1 MRIGVTSRI
10 VEAQGYREA
19 RDALAHDWAVF
30 LAAALPGVAWMQ
42 LPNLGGEHIVPYCEQ
57 WEIDSLILSGGEDI
71 GVSAL
76 RDQTELR
83 LLDWAEV
90 RGVPVLGICRGM
102 QLIAH
107 RAGTGL
113 IPVAAHVA
121 TTHAVTG
128 ARTGVVNSFHR
139 LAPAACPEGYRVMAW
154 AEDGSI
160 EAIAHRSL
168 RWEGWMWHPERC
180 LQPAPLDVTGI
191 RRVFA

>member
-57 WEIDSLILSGGEDI
+57 WEIDRLILSGGEDI

-83 LLDWAEV
+83 LLDWAEA

>member
-30 LAAALPGVAWMQ
+30 LAAALPGEAWKQ

-57 WEIDSLILSGGEDI
+57 WEIDRLILSGGEDI

-83 LLDWAEV
+83 LLDWAEA

>member
-10 VEAQGYREA
+10 VEAPGYREP
-19 RDALAHDWAVF
+19 RDALAHDWAAF
-30 LAAALPGVAWMQ
+30 FAAALPGVAWMQ

-57 WEIDSLILSGGEDI
+57 WEIDRLILSGGEDI

-83 LLDWAEV
+83 LLDWAEA
-90 RGVPVLGICRGM
+90 RGLPVLGICRGM
-102 QLIAH
+102 QLLAR
-107 RAGTGL
+107 RAGADL
-113 IPVAAHVA
+113 ITVAAHVA
-121 TTHAVTG
+121 TTHSVSGEWA
-128 ARTGVVNSFHR
+128 GVVNSYHR
-139 LAPAACPEGYRVMAW
+139 LAPAACPEGYRVMAR

-180 LQPAPLDVTGI
+180 QPPAPLDVTGI

>member
-1 MRIGVTSRI
+1 VRIGVTSRI
-10 VEAQGYREA
+10 LEAQGYREA

-57 WEIDSLILSGGEDI
+57 WEIDRLILSGGEDI

-83 LLDWAEV
+83 LLDWAEA

>member
-10 VEAQGYREA
+10 VEAPGYRET

-42 LPNLGGEHIVPYCEQ
+42 LPNLGGDHIVSYCEQ
-57 WEIDSLILSGGEDI
+57 WEIDRLILSGGEDV

-83 LLDWAEV
+83 LLEWAEA
-90 RGVPVLGICRGM
+90 RDLPVLGICRGM

-107 RAGTGL
+107 RAGAGL

-121 TTHAVTG
+121 TTHAVSG
-128 ARTGVVNSFHR
+128 DWTGVVNSFHR
-139 LAPAACPEGYRVMAW
+139 LAPAACPEDYRVMAR

>member
-57 WEIDSLILSGGEDI
+57 WEIDRLILSGGEDI

-83 LLDWAEV
+83 LLDWAEA
-90 RGVPVLGICRGM
+90 RGMPVLGICRGM

>member
-10 VEAQGYREA
+10 LEAQGYREA

-57 WEIDSLILSGGEDI
+57 WEIDRLILSGGEDI

-83 LLDWAEV
+83 LLDWAEA

>member
-10 VEAQGYREA
+10 VEAPGYREP
-19 RDALAHDWAVF
+19 RDALAHDWAAF

-42 LPNLGGEHIVPYCEQ
+42 LPNLGAERIVPYCEQ
-57 WEIDSLILSGGEDI
+57 WEIDRLILSGGEDI

-83 LLDWAEV
+83 LLDWAEAQ
-90 RGVPVLGICRGM
+90 GLPVLGICRGM
-102 QLIAH
+102 QLLAR
-107 RAGTGL
+107 RAGADL

-128 ARTGVVNSFHR
+128 EFTGVVNSFHR
-139 LAPAACPEGYRVMAW
+139 LVPAACPENYRGMAR

-168 RWEGWMWHPERC
+168 RWEGWMWHPEREAEFTANDIQR
-180 LQPAPLDVTGI
+180 LKVL
-191 RRVFA
+191 FS

>member
-42 LPNLGGEHIVPYCEQ
+42 LPNLGGDHIVSYCEQ
-57 WEIDSLILSGGEDI
+57 WEIDRLILSGGEDI

>member
-19 RDALAHDWAVF
+19 RDALAPDWAVF

-57 WEIDSLILSGGEDI
+57 WEIDRLILSGGEDI

>member
-10 VEAQGYREA
+10 VEAPDYRET

-30 LAAALPGVAWMQ
+30 FAAALPGVAWMQ
-42 LPNLGGEHIVPYCEQ
+42 LPNLGSEHIVPYCEQ
-57 WEIDSLILSGGEDI
+57 WEIDRLILSGGEDV

-83 LLDWAEV
+83 LLEWAEA
-90 RGVPVLGICRGM
+90 RDLPVLGICRGM

-107 RAGTGL
+107 RAGAGL

-121 TTHAVTG
+121 TTHALSG
-128 ARTGVVNSFHR
+128 DWTGVVNSFHR
-139 LAPAACPEGYRVMAW
+139 LVPAACPKDYRVMAR

-180 LQPAPLDVTGI
+180 LRPAPWDVTGI

>member
-57 WEIDSLILSGGEDI
+57 WEIDRLILSGGEDI

-180 LQPAPLDVTGI
+180 QPPAPLDVTGI

>member
-10 VEAQGYREA
+10 VEAPGYREP
-19 RDALAHDWAVF
+19 RDALAHDWAAF

-42 LPNLGGEHIVPYCEQ
+42 LPNLGAERIVPYCEQ
-57 WEIDSLILSGGEDI
+57 WEIDRLILSGGEDI

-83 LLDWAEV
+83 LLDWAEAQ
-90 RGVPVLGICRGM
+90 GLPVLGICRGM
-102 QLIAH
+102 QLLAR
-107 RAGTGL
+107 RAGADL

-128 ARTGVVNSFHR
+128 EFTGVVNSFHR
-139 LAPAACPEGYRVMAW
+139 LVPAACPENYRVMAR

-168 RWEGWMWHPERC
+168 RWEGWMWHPEREAEFTANDIQR
-180 LQPAPLDVTGI
+180 LKVL
-191 RRVFA
+191 FS